1 MKTYLTNL
9 LNSLRTNMTFLL
21 FLTVVAYIGYQEF
34 FVKPRSAVRLNQA
47 EADMKFAV
55 GALETAKKE
64 LIESTHKI
72 DTLAGNLQGIDKSLE
87 TYQNVLHDTNELYQQ
102 QADVLKQQADEKAA
116 GYSKAKK
123 QVKEAQKKVQ

>member
-1 MKTYLTNL
+1 MRLE
-9 LNSLRTNMTFLL
+9 
-21 FLTVVAYIGYQEF
+21 FLTGSVAQSLPALKLTGKAADTAFNVVIDLVQKRPQRIWEI
-34 FVKPRSAVRLNQA
+34 RLKQVFRRPYG
-47 EADMKFAV
+47 ADI
-55 GALETAKKE
+55 KE